1 MKHSAPTLFDL
12 GPTFHGADLDAE
24 DVPRLERQLDKVIAL
39 MSDGKARTL
48 AQIAMACGCEP
59 QSASARLR
67 QMRNDLG
74 YTVERRKDEKR
85 RGLFFYKA
93 TRLND

>member
-1 MKHSAPTLFDL
+1 MKPDTPTLFDL

-24 DVPRLERQLDKVIAL
+24 DVPRLTSQLERVIAL

-48 AQIAMACGCEP
+48 QQIAMACGCEP

-74 YTVERRKDEKR
+74 YTVERRKDLKK
-85 RGLFFYKA
+85 RGLFFYRAIKG
-93 TRLND
+93 N